1 MLTIRATRT
10 WWVGL
15 VGLVVG
21 RTTRRNHPKVS
32 SGPHHGR
39 LHTKN
44 QLCVASTRRHER
56 TEAPGRGDGEQHGQ
70 WEGPTYR
77 RNPASVLKARASSV
91 HLLPVPFSSRALTP
105 MTAAPRSGTSSRT
118 TRSGGRWNIR
128 SRWTRT
134 ATWRR
139 SRTSYATSLPMH
151 VPTCLPC
158 RERGVRGLTRE
169 VETPLPS
176 HPPVRPGAA
185 SVTTALKCFG

>member
-1 MLTIRATRT
+1 VGGAYVPEEPSECAKSTCFFRA
-10 WWVGL
+10 
-15 VGLVVG
+15 
-21 RTTRRNHPKVS
+21 PS
-32 SGPHHGR
+32 SCA
-39 LHTKN
+39 LFIT
-44 QLCVASTRRHER
+44 
-56 TEAPGRGDGEQHGQ
+56 
-70 WEGPTYR
+70 
-77 RNPASVLKARASSV
+77 
-91 HLLPVPFSSRALTP
+91 ALTP

-185 SVTTALKCFG
+185 SVTTARGFKVLWLNLSRGCGVRTQHKGCRPGVGNLRHQDLSTLPTTANFDLNWSAMIVNN